1 MLVLTA
7 SLSGSG
13 VNAETQCSQLVSD
26 QEDTVCLI
34 TVLCGIQDGMLKKK
48 CPIVIR
54 QMATPLLS
62 YMLFIFKLY
71 SSYIKIKVNWITLQ

>member
-7 SLSGSG
+7 SSFGSG
-13 VNAETQCSQLVSD
+13 VNAETQLVSD

-34 TVLCGIQDGMLKKK
+34 PVLCGIQDGMLKKK
-48 CPIVIR
+48 CPTVIR
-54 QMATPLLS
+54 QMATPLLN
-62 YMLFIFKLY
+62 YILFIFKLY